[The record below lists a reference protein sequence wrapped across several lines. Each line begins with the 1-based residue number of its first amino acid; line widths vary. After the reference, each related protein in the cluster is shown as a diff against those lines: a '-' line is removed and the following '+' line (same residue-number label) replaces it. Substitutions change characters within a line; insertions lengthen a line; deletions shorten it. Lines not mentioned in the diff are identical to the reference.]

1 MNGLLFLANADF
13 RVQKGIKGDVMCH
26 SIPGISLIL
35 FYSNQCGYCKNLIPI
50 FRNLPGSIGG
60 CQFGMVNVGLNKEA
74 VVMSKK
80 TIAPITYVPY
90 IVLYVNGV
98 PFMSYKGPHDLVEI
112 KRFVFEV
119 GQSVQSKTQFVNPNV
134 KKGIRDSIPEYT
146 IGRPLYGE
154 DDKVCYLEFGTAYK
168 K

>member
-1 MNGLLFLANADF
+1 
-13 RVQKGIKGDVMCH
+13 
-26 SIPGISLIL
+26 
-35 FYSNQCGYCKNLIPI
+35 
-50 FRNLPGSIGG
+50 
-60 CQFGMVNVGLNKEA
+60 
-74 VVMSKK
+74 MSKG

-98 PFMSYKGPHDLVEI
+98 PFMSYKGPHDLTEI

-134 KKGIRDSIPEYT
+134 KKGIRESIPEYT